1 MKLLELRNFA
11 PGWFSKV
18 TYRFWHDTV
27 TSRRLLSKS
36 CSGTLLLLLSSIA
49 KRFST
54 VKVIYT
60 KPLPFFKRSR
70 SLLKSGIKKQSSEMW
85 FFFCYT
91 WSLAN
96 RLNIRYSIW
105 QYKPVG
111 RAVLRYGDWLQ
122 KYLCQRN
129 IKWCYLSRMYV
140 LQIFLI
146 FRFRLTYDDINL
158 TLNQWFWLKSLI

>member
-1 MKLLELRNFA
+1 MNLLELRNFA

-111 RAVLRYGDWLQ
+111 KAVLRYRDWLQ
-122 KYLCQRN
+122 KILMSAEYQMM
-129 IKWCYLSRMYV
+129 LSFKNVCTTNFFFILDSVWRMM
-140 LQIFLI
+140 ISI
-146 FRFRLTYDDINL
+146 
-158 TLNQWFWLKSLI
+158 WH